1 MTNNPRAV
9 LFANGQATERALLP
23 LEPGDYLVAV
33 DGGLHPMQALQLT
46 PNLLIG
52 DLDSVTAAEVAECQE
67 KGVEILRYPPAKDQT
82 DLELAVDQ
90 VLARGFKKIVLAFA
104 LGGRLDHTL
113 GNLGLL
119 SRPDLAGCE
128 VWLDD
133 GKIWVSLVRDQITL
147 QTSPGDLVSL
157 LPWNAPAEGVQT
169 SGLAY
174 PLNGE
179 TLLPYQTR
187 GISNLSTA
195 GSCSI
200 SLRNG
205 LLLVIHQRL
214 LPEQKGINP

>member
-82 DLELAVDQ
+82 DLELALDQ
-90 VLARGFKKIVLAFA
+90 VLARGFRRIMLAFA

-133 GKIWVSLVRDQITL
+133 GKSRVSLLRDQITL

-157 LPWNAPAEGVQT
+157 LPWNAPAEGVRT

-179 TLLPYQTR
+179 TLLPYKTR

-200 SLRNG
+200 SLQNG